1 MLAFAVAIACPGLL
15 KKEITE
21 HFRKCILA
29 FFIHIAI
36 SGYWWGCRFFTAI
49 SRAEVPLL
57 VVEGKALIDSCP
69 NEVKSVFDRPNG
81 HAVRQFFAMNRY
93 I

>member
-21 HFRKCILA
+21 HFRKCILV
-29 FFIHIAI
+29 FFIHSFQATGGGAV
-36 SGYWWGCRFFTAI
+36 SLRPFQEQKSPYLWRRGKDLSTAAQMK
-49 SRAEVPLL
+49 SRVCSIDPMATRYVIY
-57 VVEGKALIDSCP
+57 LI
-69 NEVKSVFDRPNG
+69 
-81 HAVRQFFAMNRY
+81 